1 MEASR
6 IKMAFANVKF
16 HARILW
22 RGFFRT
28 VYGALIAGLIA
39 MAIYGFVSAS
49 KEAGWDAV
57 FDYIVSS
64 VLLLESIGN
73 MYFMGRLKEN
83 GARGKSSRCRRIQ
96 AEEITE
102 QI

>member
-1 MEASR
+1 MEAAR
-6 IKMAFANVKF
+6 IKMAFAKFKF

-22 RGFFRT
+22 RGFLRT

-39 MAIYGFVSAS
+39 MAIYGFASARN
-49 KEAGWDAV
+49 EAGWEEV

-73 MYFMGRLKEN
+73 MYFIGRLKKN
-83 GARGKSSRCRRIQ
+83 GARGKDRKKK
-96 AEEITE
+96 
-102 QI
+102 

>member
-1 MEASR
+1 MKAAR

-22 RGFFRT
+22 RGFLRT
-28 VYGALIAGLIA
+28 VYGALISGLIA

-57 FDYIVSS
+57 FDYIASA
-64 VLLLESIGN
+64 VLLIEAIGN
-73 MYFMGRLKEN
+73 MHFMGRRNN
-83 GARGKSSRCRRIQ
+83 GGTKRKGRR
-96 AEEITE
+96 
-102 QI
+102 

>member
-1 MEASR
+1 MEAAR
-6 IKMAFANVKF
+6 IKMTLTRAKF

-28 VYGALIAGLIA
+28 VYGSLIAGLIA

-57 FDYIVSS
+57 FDYVVSA

-73 MYFMGRLKEN
+73 MYFMGRLKKN
-83 GARGKSSRCRRIQ
+83 GGTKNKARR
-96 AEEITE
+96 
-102 QI
+102 

>member
-1 MEASR
+1 MEAAR
-6 IKMAFANVKF
+6 IKMALARFKF

-22 RGFFRT
+22 RGFLRT

-49 KEAGWDAV
+49 KESGWDAI
-57 FDYIVSS
+57 FDYVVSA

-73 MYFMGRLKEN
+73 MYFMGRLKKN
-83 GARGKSSRCRRIQ
+83 GARGKDRRQ
-96 AEEITE
+96 K
-102 QI
+102 

>member
-1 MEASR
+1 MEAAR

-22 RGFFRT
+22 RGFLRT

-39 MAIYGFVSAS
+39 MAIYGFVSAQN
-49 KEAGWDAV
+49 EAGWEEV

-73 MYFMGRLKEN
+73 MYFIGRLKKN
-83 GARGKSSRCRRIQ
+83 GARGKDRRQ
-96 AEEITE
+96 K
-102 QI
+102 

>member
-1 MEASR
+1 MEAAR
-6 IKMAFANVKF
+6 IKVALTRAKF

-22 RGFFRT
+22 RGFLRT

-39 MAIYGFVSAS
+39 MAIYGFVSAQ
-49 KEAGWDAV
+49 KEVGLEAA

-73 MYFMGRLKEN
+73 MYFMGRRKN
-83 GARGKSSRCRRIQ
+83 GNARGKDRRQ
-96 AEEITE
+96 K
-102 QI
+102 

>member
-1 MEASR
+1 MDAAR
-6 IKMAFANVKF
+6 INMALTRAKF

-22 RGFFRT
+22 RGFLRT

-57 FDYIVSS
+57 FDYIVSA
-64 VLLLESIGN
+64 VLLIEAIGN
-73 MYFMGRLKEN
+73 MHFIGRMKK
-83 GARGKSSRCRRIQ
+83 GSARGKSRR
-96 AEEITE
+96 
-102 QI
+102 

>member
-1 MEASR
+1 MEAAR
-6 IKMAFANVKF
+6 IKMALARVKF

-22 RGFFRT
+22 RGFLRT

-39 MAIYGFVSAS
+39 MAIYGFVSARNEVGL
-49 KEAGWDAV
+49 EAA

-73 MYFMGRLKEN
+73 MYFIGRLKKN
-83 GARGKSSRCRRIQ
+83 GARGKDRR
-96 AEEITE
+96 
-102 QI
+102 

>member
-1 MEASR
+1 MDAAR
-6 IKMAFANVKF
+6 INMALTRAKF

-28 VYGALIAGLIA
+28 VYGALIAGMIA

-57 FDYIVSS
+57 FDYIVSA
-64 VLLLESIGN
+64 VLLIEAIGN
-73 MYFMGRLKEN
+73 MHFIGRMKK
-83 GARGKSSRCRRIQ
+83 GGVRGKSRR
-96 AEEITE
+96 
-102 QI
+102 